1 MELIAWGLTTLVTA
15 FVGSYLAG
23 YLKKKGENLAT
34 HEDIDKLV
42 EQVAAV
48 TTASKK
54 IEAQI
59 SDSVWNR
66 QKRWEITK
74 DALVESVGA
83 LSQITEALT
92 LLDSTYRA
100 ASAMKDPNAAVW
112 SARTTDALD
121 EWSRASATF
130 SRAMLLAELVCGQE
144 VKNTL
149 NALNLHVRNVAGD
162 VLAGKLETFRN
173 SVVQLLAHQT
183 LLLAAIR
190 KELGIESVLLRVD

>member
-66 QKRWEITK
+66 QKR
-74 DALVESVGA
+74 
-83 LSQITEALT
+83 
-92 LLDSTYRA
+92 
-100 ASAMKDPNAAVW
+100 
-112 SARTTDALD
+112 
-121 EWSRASATF
+121 
-130 SRAMLLAELVCGQE
+130 
-144 VKNTL
+144 
-149 NALNLHVRNVAGD
+149 
-162 VLAGKLETFRN
+162 
-173 SVVQLLAHQT
+173 
-183 LLLAAIR
+183 
-190 KELGIESVLLRVD
+190 